1 MFAKIFILLFI
12 VFLFLLVFLPP
23 PSVEQINLYYE
34 DKKDAEIDFENNEL
48 VLYHFPNLENL
59 KFKKSIKQMSRHK
72 TKSRLF
78 VKKTDSNSSIFVLS
92 KNMDKYLNPYYEND
106 LVLSNIDLMS
116 IKPINFNKLKF
127 IEINMEKSQAILISS
142 DYFVFLE
149 DENDFVYKYV

>member
-1 MFAKIFILLFI
+1 MFTKIFILLLI
-12 VFLFLLVFLPP
+12 VFIFLLVFLPP
-23 PSVEQINLYYE
+23 DDEIINIYYE
-34 DKKDAEIDFENNEL
+34 DKKDAEIDFEKNEL
-48 VLYHFPNLENL
+48 VLYQFPSLENL
-59 KFKKSIKQMSRHK
+59 KFKKSIKQISRHK

-92 KNMDKYLNPYYEND
+92 KNMEKYLNTYYEND

-127 IEINMEKSQAILISS
+127 IEINMEKSQTILISS
-142 DYFVFLE
+142 KYFVFLE